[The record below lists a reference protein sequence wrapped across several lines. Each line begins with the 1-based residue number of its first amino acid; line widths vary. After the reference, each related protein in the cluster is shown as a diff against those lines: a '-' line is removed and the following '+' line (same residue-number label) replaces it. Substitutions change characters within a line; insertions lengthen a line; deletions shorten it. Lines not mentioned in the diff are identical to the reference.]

1 MKVVS
6 EQPHHLDSLPHEP
19 EKFYNTGTG
28 NSILGA
34 ACKFTWDSSSAA
46 I

>member
-19 EKFYNTGTG
+19 EKFYNTG

-34 ACKFTWDSSSAA
+34 VSVSN
-46 I
+46 IN